1 MKASPNREQFLFL
14 VTGGIILVLILMV
27 VVFNMVRTPGDLIA
41 EKETQPTPKVKV
53 GDRTADS
60 NKSAWLTQVAP
71 APIFNPEGAQ
81 NKSESKVEID
91 AKDLTAPDNNS
102 GKPDASKPQ
111 EAWNPKEASA
121 LESARLESRP
131 LSRDGGLTPA
141 KNTPGDSHAAPPPMP
156 RMAADGSGSRTAPP
170 APQREPA
177 HPPQP
182 SAQDQDR
189 SDHSNDPNSAL
200 GSPPKRQQ
208 AKNAQKN
215 QADDSEDA
223 ADTNDKP
230 LQKPATPPPSGFSVQ
245 VASFNDTE
253 HATALANKLSNLM
266 FDGKRMPVYQNTQK
280 AGKKN
285 VFRVRLGP
293 FPTQARAQQ
302 AANLAN
308 AKAGAK
314 GTVLGPNQ

>member
-27 VVFNMVRTPGDLIA
+27 VIFNMVRTPGDLIA
-41 EKETQPTPKVKV
+41 EKEPQPTPKVKV

-71 APIFNPEGAQ
+71 APIFNPDGAQ
-81 NKSESKVEID
+81 NPTEPKVEID
-91 AKDLTAPDNNS
+91 AKDLTAPDNS
-102 GKPDASKPQ
+102 QPDASKPQ

-141 KNTPGDSHAAPPPMP
+141 KNTPGESHSPPPMP
-156 RMAADGSGSRTAPP
+156 RMAADGPGSRTAPP
-170 APQREPA
+170 APVRGETA

-182 SAQDQDR
+182 SAQDAER
-189 SDHSNDPNSAL
+189 ADHGNDPNAAL
-200 GSPPKRQQ
+200 GSPPRRQT
-208 AKNAQKN
+208 KNAPKN
-215 QADDSEDA
+215 QTDEPEESADP
-223 ADTNDKP
+223 NDKT
-230 LQKPATPPPSGFSVQ
+230 LQKSATPPPAGFSVQ

-266 FDGKRMPVYQNTQK
+266 FDGKRMPVYQNSQK
-280 AGKKN
+280 TGKKS

-308 AKAGAK
+308 AKTGVK
-314 GTVLGPNQ
+314 GTILGSNQ